1 MRLRVDTLRIGTG
14 RNGQGSL
21 GESHNEEGPE
31 QNNAAKFLA
40 FTKILALERIQILQ
54 LIGCA
59 NNIQIGRE

>member
-1 MRLRVDTLRIGTG
+1 MKLRVDTLRV
-14 RNGQGSL
+14 
-21 GESHNEEGPE
+21 GPVRTARDDWVKAITKRVQK